1 MCCQSWGDCWMA
13 KLIEIT
19 GKAISGEW
27 GNDDET
33 GNGIPVLRTTNFT
46 NTGIVDFSNV
56 VTRDIQKKN
65 ISDKYLLNGDIIIE
79 KSGGSDTQPVGRV
92 IFFEAEE
99 NKYLFNNFTGL
110 LRVKDKSVCYPKYLF
125 YFLFSNYQKGGTI
138 PFQNKTTGLHNLK
151 TDDYVRKCEVPLP
164 PLETQKQIAA
174 NLDKVTHTI
183 DLCNAILEKLDLLVK
198 SRFVEMFGDPVLNP
212 KSWECKTVIDECDCM
227 VPGRDKP
234 KSFTGDIPWITI
246 EDLVVNGV
254 TYESKSGLG
263 LTQEEI
269 EEVNR
274 KTIPKGSVIMS
285 CVGNL
290 GICSIAGKEMIINQ
304 QLHSFQCGQRMN
316 NVFLMNYLWY
326 RKDYMNKWASNTTV
340 LYMNKS
346 VCNSIP
352 VIIPPIE
359 LQNQFATFVEQTDK
373 SKSAVKQVLE
383 KAETLKKAL
392 MQEYFG

>member
-1 MCCQSWGDCWMA
+1 MA

-125 YFLFSNYQKGGTI
+125 YYLFSNYQKGGTI

-164 PLETQKQIAA
+164 PLETQRKIASD
-174 NLDKVTHTI
+174 LDKVTHTI

-198 SRFVEMFGDPVLNP
+198 SRFVEMFGDVKLNSKGLDTIQLEKLADVGSSRRVFVEDLQENGIPFYRGTEIGALADGKDIIPELFITEEHYNELKEATGIPEIGDLLMPSICSDGRIWLVNTKERFYFKDGRVLWIHPVSEAINSVYLLYFL
-212 KSWECKTVIDECDCM
+212 KQKIAVDYSSIASGTTFAELKIFALKGLQVF
-227 VPGRDKP
+227 VP
-234 KSFTGDIPWITI
+234 TI
-246 EDLVVNGV
+246 EQ
-254 TYESKSGLG
+254 
-263 LTQEEI
+263 QE
-269 EEVNR
+269 
-274 KTIPKGSVIMS
+274 
-285 CVGNL
+285 
-290 GICSIAGKEMIINQ
+290 
-304 QLHSFQCGQRMN
+304 
-316 NVFLMNYLWY
+316 
-326 RKDYMNKWASNTTV
+326 
-340 LYMNKS
+340 
-346 VCNSIP
+346 
-352 VIIPPIE
+352 
-359 LQNQFATFVEQTDK
+359 QFAAFVERTDK
-373 SKSAVKQVLE
+373 SKLAVKKLLE